1 MIYVYLDGGKIPNE
15 WLAKAAA
22 LTARLEGLAT
32 KEERAKLINT
42 NNKLWSELKDVL
54 LAMSC
59 GKCWYSEAPDAVSD
73 FHVDHFRPKGK
84 SVDEDGKEY
93 DGYQWLAFN
102 WENYRIAGSYP
113 NSPHKDGSGVVRG
126 KWDYFPLAK
135 GSSRASWSD
144 RDTKNERYLLLDPT
158 NEHDPK
164 LLTFDETGLPKP
176 SDPTNPIARKKVE
189 LTTRMLFLDSPRLV
203 AARKAKWREVL
214 DWLEEYLEVC
224 PKDYDNCTPQDHA
237 RFTRHLDKVSRL
249 TSSEAAY
256 SATARACL
264 RANGMDFLIQGPEHR
279 RGA

>member
-1 MIYVYLDGGKIPNE
+1 MIYINLDKNKIPKE
-15 WLAKAAA
+15 WLDKALSLTVRLDA
-22 LTARLEGLAT
+22 LVT
-32 KEERAKLINT
+32 KKERANLIDR
-42 NNKLWSELKDVL
+42 NNKIWSEIKDVL
-54 LAMSC
+54 LEMSN

-84 SVDEDGKEY
+84 SVDEDGTEY

-102 WENYRIAGSYP
+102 WENYRVAGSYA
-113 NSPHKDGSGVVRG
+113 NSPHKDGAGAVRG

-135 GSSRASWSD
+135 GSGRATWDNRSIQ
-144 RDTKNERYLLLDPT
+144 NERYLLLDPT

-176 SDPTNPIARKKVE
+176 SDTTNPIAKKKVE
-189 LTTRMLFLDSPRLV
+189 LTTYLLFLDSPRLV

-214 DWLEEYLEVC
+214 DWLEEYLNVC
-224 PKDYDNCTPQDHA
+224 PPDYENCTVQDYD
-237 RFTRHLDKVSRL
+237 RFTRHLEKVSRL
-249 TSSEAAY
+249 TSSDAAY

-279 RGA
+279 IVN